1 MMDRAAQQNL
11 MMQSGM
17 MAPSPQSLQ
26 MVPNSSQMNQQQSAQ
41 PPMNMNMMN
50 MGMNMNF
57 NGKNLNQKINKF
69 LVFKKSDFMI

>member
-11 MMQSGM
+11 MMQNGM

-26 MVPNSSQMNQQQSAQ
+26 MVPNSSQMNQ
-41 PPMNMNMMN
+41 PPMNMMN

-57 NGKNLNQKINKF
+57 NGKNLH
-69 LVFKKSDFMI
+69 